1 MYEKAIILS
10 RSIESDLITIEQIYQ
25 AIGTPQL
32 TATTGEEQL
41 IVLAYRLH
49 NLYTAFENIFQR
61 IAVTFENHVSDESRW
76 HVQLLQRMALDLT
89 PIRPA
94 VIDTAI
100 SEQLDELRRF
110 RHLFRSAYGIRL
122 DSRHLQIVVDAALAL
137 QPLYLIALKRFLT
150 FLESLEQSS

>member
-1 MYEKAIILS
+1 MYEKAIILA
-10 RSIESDLITIEQIYQ
+10 RSIENDLATISQLYQ
-25 AIGTPQL
+25 AINSTRL
-32 TATTGEEQL
+32 TDDTEEEGL

-94 VIDTAI
+94 VIDPI
-100 SEQLDELRRF
+100 MLEKLDELRRF

-122 DSRHLQIVVDAALAL
+122 DSRHLQIVLDAALAL
-137 QPLYLIALKRFLT
+137 QPLYPVAFARFLT
-150 FLESLEQSS
+150 FLGSLE